1 MTIVAA
7 FVLAACAGDE
17 SPDSAASGPPGPLI
31 VPSEPGL
38 VCEWAAVLEVIDGDT
53 IRVSY
58 RGNRESVRLIGVDT
72 PEVNHPD
79 RGEEPFGREAAEFV
93 EDTLDSW
100 ICLESDIT
108 NRDSFG
114 RLLRYGWLPDTRL
127 LNELLVARG
136 LAQVS
141 TFPPDVR
148 HLDDRYLPAQ
158 DTARAAG
165 LGIWSAHSSGECDEA
180 YPDVCIPPR
189 PPDLDCADI
198 DFRGF
203 AVNAPDP
210 HNFDSDGNGL
220 GCEN

>member
-1 MTIVAA
+1 MAA

-17 SPDSAASGPPGPLI
+17 SPDSAATGPPGPLI

-114 RLLRYGWLPDTRL
+114 RLLRYGWLADTRL
-127 LNELLVARG
+127 LNELLVTSCSLPGAWPRSAPSRRTFAISTTATYRHRTPLVRQASGSGLLTPPASAMRPIRTCASRRARPI
-136 LAQVS
+136 S
-141 TFPPDVR
+141 TAPIS
-148 HLDDRYLPAQ
+148 
-158 DTARAAG
+158 TSAG
-165 LGIWSAHSSGECDEA
+165 S
-180 YPDVCIPPR
+180 P
-189 PPDLDCADI
+189 
-198 DFRGF
+198 
-203 AVNAPDP
+203 
-210 HNFDSDGNGL
+210 
-220 GCEN
+220 